1 MRDRPIAGRQPEESV
16 AVAALG
22 RTIAS
27 IARSRFDLDEV
38 LQAVVEEAAQICDA
52 DSANIAVRD
61 GDTYRMR
68 AFTGFSPEFQEL
80 VRGVAYTPDRESVVG
95 RALLEARVVHIEDV
109 LADSELSPGTV
120 QDAVR
125 RAGGFRTDL
134 GVPIRYDGEL
144 IGVIAAA
151 RNEVR
156 PFSDLELELVQQFA
170 DQAAVA
176 INLARLL
183 AETHDALERETAV
196 GHVLRSISRSAFDLN
211 AVLQTVLDSVVR
223 LTRADQGNILREDG
237 GVFRARAF
245 SHDVPQEFR
254 DIISA
259 IAFRPER
266 GSAMGR
272 ALLERQAVQIVD
284 VLADPEYDLA
294 EAQRVVGFR
303 TILGAPLLRDGEP
316 IGVLSVWRRDVR
328 PFTSTELTLLA
339 TFADQAVLAI
349 ENARLFETIERQ
361 RVELARYA
369 PQAAELLSSA
379 EGEKL
384 LAGHRREITAL
395 FADMRGFTAFAE
407 KADPE
412 EVLGVLRQYHTAV
425 GELAVANGGT
435 VEHFAGDGLMVFFND
450 PTPIHDHQ
458 LAAVRTACAMRD
470 QFGALSVAWRKRGY
484 ELGLGIGVA
493 AGYATVGRIGFE
505 GRYDYGAVGTSV
517 ILASR
522 LSSAARAGQIL
533 VSQRVMAAVEDLVE
547 ADAVPD
553 LELKGF
559 SSLTTAY
566 AVRACLDRSAT

>member
-1 MRDRPIAGRQPEESV
+1 MTRRPINAEGDGE
-16 AVAALG
+16 AAAIAALG
-22 RTIAS
+22 RTLAS

-38 LQAVVEEAAQICDA
+38 LQNVVEEAAHLCHADA
-52 DSANIAVRD
+52 ANIAVRD
-61 GDTYRMR
+61 GDVYRQR
-68 AFTGFSPEFQEL
+68 AFTGFSPEFETL
-80 VRGVAYTPDRESVVG
+80 VRGVAYGPDRESVVG
-95 RALLEARVVHIEDV
+95 RTILEGRVVHIEDV
-109 LADSELSPGTV
+109 LADQGLSSGTV
-120 QDAVR
+120 MARAR
-125 RAGGFRTDL
+125 RAGGIRTDL
-134 GVPIRYDGEL
+134 GVPIRYDGQL

-156 PFSDLELELVQQFA
+156 PFSERELDLVQHFA

-183 AETHDALERETAV
+183 TETHDALEREKAV
-196 GHVLRSISRSAFDLN
+196 GHVLRAISRSTFDLD

-245 SHDVPQEFR
+245 SDDVPPEFR

-259 IAFRPER
+259 IAFRPGR

-272 ALLERQAVQIVD
+272 ALLERQVIQIVD
-284 VLADPEYDLA
+284 VLADPEYELA

-316 IGVLSVWRRDVR
+316 IGALSVWRREVR

-361 RVELARYA
+361 RTELARYA

-379 EGEKL
+379 EGEQL

-450 PTPIHDHQ
+450 PTPIDDHQ

-470 QFGALSVAWRKRGY
+470 QFGALSAAWRKRGY
-484 ELGLGIGVA
+484 ELGLGIGIA
-493 AGYATVGRIGFE
+493 AGYATVGRIGFQ
-505 GRYDYGAVGTSV
+505 GRYDYGAVGTCV

-533 VSQRVMAAVEDLVE
+533 ISQRVMAVVEDSIE
-547 ADAVPD
+547 SDTVPD
-553 LELKGF
+553 LDLKGF
-559 SSLTTAY
+559 SSSTTAH
-566 AVRACLDRSAT
+566 AVRTVVDRPAG

>member
-1 MRDRPIAGRQPEESV
+1 
-16 AVAALG
+16 
-22 RTIAS
+22 
-27 IARSRFDLDEV
+27 
-38 LQAVVEEAAQICDA
+38 
-52 DSANIAVRD
+52 
-61 GDTYRMR
+61 MR
-68 AFTGFSPEFQEL
+68 AFTGFSPEFEEL
-80 VRGVAYTPDRESVVG
+80 VRSVVYTPDRESVVG

-109 LADSELSPGTV
+109 LADQALSTGTV
-120 QDAVR
+120 QAAVR
-125 RAGGFRTDL
+125 HSGGIRTDL
-134 GVPIRYDGEL
+134 GVPIRSDGQL

-156 PFSDLELELVQQFA
+156 PFSDREIDLVQHFA

-196 GHVLRSISRSAFDLN
+196 GLVLRSISRSTFDLD
-211 AVLQTVLDSVVR
+211 AVLQTVLDAAVR
-223 LTRADQGNILREDG
+223 LSRADQGSIVRDSG
-237 GVFRARAF
+237 GVFQARAF

-259 IAFRPER
+259 ISFTPER

-272 ALLERQAVQIVD
+272 ALLERQVVQIAD
-284 VLADPEYDLA
+284 ALADPEYELA
-294 EAQRVVGFR
+294 EAQRAVGFR

-316 IGVLSVWRRDVR
+316 IGVLAVWRREVR
-328 PFTSTELTLLA
+328 PFTSTELTLLT

-361 RVELARYA
+361 RTELARYA
-369 PQAAELLSSA
+369 PQAAVLLSTA
-379 EGEKL
+379 EGEQL

-395 FADMRGFTAFAE
+395 FADIRGFTAFAE

-450 PTPIHDHQ
+450 PTPIDDHQ
-458 LAAVRTACAMRD
+458 LAAVMTACAMRD
-470 QFGALSVAWRKRGY
+470 QFATLSAAWRKRGY
-484 ELGLGIGVA
+484 ELGLGIGIA

-522 LSSAARAGQIL
+522 LSSAAKASQIL
-533 VSQRVMAAVEDLVE
+533 ISQRVMAMVEDRVD
-547 ADAVPD
+547 ADVVPD

-559 SSLTTAY
+559 SSSITAY
-566 AVRACLDRSAT
+566 AVQVCRGHDIPTTIS